1 MTFTEFI
8 RTKELFDN
16 GSMESIRNADLDA
29 FLFENKWYPVR
40 QFVASIH
47 QGVNNQEAI
56 KKLVLL
62 IPYLRIKENVDFRGS
77 TLPVLRTAVTS
88 TEFKF
93 SQTSFFINNNIKS
106 QIPPNAIP
114 K

>member
-16 GSMESIRNADLDA
+16 GSMEGIRNADLDA

-40 QFVASIH
+40 QFVASIY

-77 TLPVLRTAVTS
+77 NLPISLTLEEKLVETRYAMLRVNDLAY
-88 TEFKF
+88 
-93 SQTSFFINNNIKS
+93 N
-106 QIPPNAIP
+106 
-114 K
+114 

>member
-16 GSMESIRNADLDA
+16 GSMDNIRNADLDA

-40 QFVASIH
+40 QFVAFIH
-47 QGVNNQEAI
+47 QGINNQEAI

-77 TLPVLRTAVTS
+77 NLPISITPEEKLVETRYALLRVNDLAY
-88 TEFKF
+88 
-93 SQTSFFINNNIKS
+93 N
-106 QIPPNAIP
+106 
-114 K
+114 

>member
-77 TLPVLRTAVTS
+77 NLPISLTPEEKLVETRYAMLRVNDLAY
-88 TEFKF
+88 
-93 SQTSFFINNNIKS
+93 N
-106 QIPPNAIP
+106 
-114 K
+114 

>member
-16 GSMESIRNADLDA
+16 GSMDNIRNADLDA

-77 TLPVLRTAVTS
+77 NLPISITPEEKLVEARYAMIRVNDLS
-88 TEFKF
+88 Y
-93 SQTSFFINNNIKS
+93 N
-106 QIPPNAIP
+106 
-114 K
+114 

>member
-77 TLPVLRTAVTS
+77 NLPISITLEEKLVETRYAILRVNDLAY
-88 TEFKF
+88 
-93 SQTSFFINNNIKS
+93 N
-106 QIPPNAIP
+106 
-114 K
+114 

>member
-40 QFVASIH
+40 QFVAFIH
-47 QGVNNQEAI
+47 QGVTNQEAI

-77 TLPVLRTAVTS
+77 NLPISITPEEKLVETRYALLRVNDLAY
-88 TEFKF
+88 
-93 SQTSFFINNNIKS
+93 N
-106 QIPPNAIP
+106 
-114 K
+114 

>member
-40 QFVASIH
+40 QFVAFIH
-47 QGVNNQEAI
+47 QGINNQEAI

-77 TLPVLRTAVTS
+77 NLPISITPEEKLVETRYALLRVNDLS
-88 TEFKF
+88 Y
-93 SQTSFFINNNIKS
+93 N
-106 QIPPNAIP
+106 
-114 K
+114 

>member
-47 QGVNNQEAI
+47 QGVTNQEAI
-56 KKLVLL
+56 K
-62 IPYLRIKENVDFRGS
+62 S
-77 TLPVLRTAVTS
+77 
-88 TEFKF
+88 
-93 SQTSFFINNNIKS
+93 
-106 QIPPNAIP
+106 
-114 K
+114 